1 MARLYFR
8 IYLAVIGSLVLFALL
23 AGLAWRLTAEG
34 GRFGQRQAFV
44 QAIAE
49 KVAPSAA
56 LTPERQKAEL
66 QHLREATGFDLA
78 LFERD
83 GLLIADASDGVFRLP
98 GGVKGSGGP
107 PPRVHYWRTHHWAQ
121 VVPLADGRFIVAA
134 RPRAERGELWRFM
147 PVFILLGIGVAV
159 GIAAWPVVRR
169 LTRRL
174 ETLQQGVTAL
184 GSGDL
189 AARVKVEG
197 KDEIARLAVTFNAAA
212 DRIQTL
218 VAANKSL
225 LANASHE
232 LRSPLARLRMALET
246 LPPATPDSTRRE
258 ITRNIHELDQ
268 LIDEI
273 LLSSRLDADAHPMA
287 QEEIDL
293 VGLVAEECAVTDA
306 RLDIRDS
313 GLPMV
318 TGDPR
323 LLRRLI
329 RNLLENAERYGGG
342 APDVTI
348 SQAGQT
354 VTLDVADRGPGV
366 PEAERARIF
375 EPFYRLKGTR
385 ESNGGVGL
393 GLALVSE
400 IAAKHGG
407 TVECL
412 PRDGGGSVFRVVL
425 RARPNG
431 PS

>member
-8 IYLAVIGSLVLFALL
+8 IYLAVIASLALFAVL
-23 AGLAWRLTAEG
+23 AAVSWRLTNDAD
-34 GRFGQRQAFV
+34 RFGPRQEFVLSLAEQLAPTATTPVEEQRALLRQWRERSGYDIAIFGPDGRL
-44 QAIAE
+44 IAE
-49 KVAPSAA
+49 AGDVDHGGPMRLNPRGGAGWRGRPWG
-56 LTPERQKAEL
+56 QVVEL
-66 QHLREATGFDLA
+66 
-78 LFERD
+78 RD
-83 GLLIADASDGVFRLP
+83 G
-98 GGVKGSGGP
+98 
-107 PPRVHYWRTHHWAQ
+107 RT
-121 VVPLADGRFIVAA
+121 IVAV
-134 RPRAERGELWRFM
+134 RPRAERSEIRRFGWL
-147 PVFILLGIGVAV
+147 FALLGIGVAV
-159 GIAAWPVVRR
+159 GIAAYPVVRR

-174 ETLQQGVTAL
+174 ETLQTGVTAL

-189 AARVKVEG
+189 TARVKVEG
-197 KDEIARLAVTFNAAA
+197 KDEIARLAITFNAAA

-218 VAANKSL
+218 VNANRSL

-246 LPPATPDSTRRE
+246 LPSATPDSTRRE

-273 LLSSRLDADAHPMA
+273 LLSSLDAGAHPIVR
-287 QEEIDL
+287 EEIDL

-313 GLPMV
+313 GLPMI

-323 LLRRLI
+323 LVRRLI

-348 SQAGQT
+348 SQTGT
-354 VTLDVADRGPGV
+354 SVTLDVADRGPGV
-366 PEAERARIF
+366 PETERTRIF
-375 EPFYRLKGTR
+375 EPFYRLKGAR
-385 ESNGGVGL
+385 ERDGGVGL

-400 IAAKHGG
+400 IAAKHDG

-412 PRDGGGSVFRVVL
+412 PRDGGGSVFRVIL
-425 RARPNG
+425 K
-431 PS
+431 PSCNS